1 MTNKPMLSVERELL
15 ERILDSIGFGEREE
29 LKAILDNQTPSNEQV
44 AGLVPAELVALL
56 RADLRQEVESARLSL
71 AAKSN
76 QDPAGYEACGELFK
90 TVMGAQNYAG
100 SMPVYP
106 LFKSAPIGIDIGS
119 AFEEMRRTIR
129 SREALID
136 DLRSKISEHQQ
147 IAKVL
152 SEDPEKSAEQLFNR
166 LNPGCKWWKMGD
178 DLKNRYRAEQPA
190 PVSDHPQCEE
200 CKGWGYHENHHEGG
214 GTECGECGGSG
225 KAPVE
230 QFSGDTVVCR
240 RYQLEQSPGQN
251 FYHYDLEPVYGSV
264 PVTVSELITLAESAP
279 PAVVMPEPY
288 GLAMFKMLS
297 GFDSVTPEQFNL
309 VWTACRKEVARLNGV
324 KP

>member
-1 MTNKPMLSVERELL
+1 MTNKLMLSVELRALL
-15 ERILDSIGFGEREE
+15 ERVVAHDFAEDCQECGIGQSEAWEDLRALLDKPAPVDDRAGSLVPEE
-29 LKAILDNQTPSNEQV
+29 LVE
-44 AGLVPAELVALL
+44 LL

-106 LFKSAPIGIDIGS
+106 LFKSAPIGINIES

-136 DLRSKISEHQQ
+136 DLRSKLSEHQQ

-190 PVSDHPQCEE
+190 PVADQSQCEE

-225 KAPVE
+225 NA
-230 QFSGDTVVCR
+230 TVAVMPDVDELAQIIR
-240 RYQLEQSPGQN
+240 KV
-251 FYHYDLEPVYGSV
+251 DGSH
-264 PVTVSELITLAESAP
+264 TLGAGSLAEAIL
-279 PAVVMPEPY
+279 E
-288 GLAMFKMLS
+288 
-297 GFDSVTPEQFNL
+297 
-309 VWTACRKEVARLNGV
+309 EVARLNGV